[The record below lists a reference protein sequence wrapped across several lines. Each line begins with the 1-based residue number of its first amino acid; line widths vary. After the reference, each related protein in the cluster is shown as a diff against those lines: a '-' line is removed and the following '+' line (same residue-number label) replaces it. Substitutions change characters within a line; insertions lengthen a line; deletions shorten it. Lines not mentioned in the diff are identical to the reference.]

1 MQVAKSE
8 IRRLVGRSLKRFE
21 DMRLITGSS
30 SFIDDL
36 RPSGLLHAVFVRS
49 PYPHAK
55 IKRIDLSRIKGL
67 STVKA
72 WLTGEDVIK
81 LSKPL
86 PVIWFLPGMKTPAHY
101 GLAYNEVNH
110 VGEAVVAIAADDRYA
125 ALDAAEIVDVEYE
138 ELPSVVDVEKALDS
152 NAPLVHDELS
162 DNICYRYRLRGGEPE
177 SVLDGSRLVLDE
189 SFRIQRLTAAP
200 METRGVMA
208 SYDSSSDILTVW
220 SSTQFPHILRTWLAH
235 TLGHRE
241 SRLRVVAPDV
251 GGAFG
256 VKGEIFPEEIVIPLL
271 AIKTGRPVKW
281 VSTRTEDFLSSTH
294 ARDVR
299 ARVRA
304 GFTGEGKLTALDV
317 KLTADFGAYLHVF
330 TAGGPFITAHSIPGP
345 YKCEH
350 INVDITAVFTNK
362 VPVSAYRGFGQPEA
376 AFIMERLMD
385 IAARELDMDPAELRF
400 RNLIQPT
407 ELPYKASTGVRYDSG
422 DYPAVLRKALQL
434 AGYRGAGGKGWGV
447 GISFYTETT
456 GFAPSRL
463 FHEDGL
469 LMGGYESARV
479 RITPSATVEVA
490 VGASPHGQGL
500 ATSIAQICSDIL
512 GVPPEDVT
520 VLHGDTLITPYGHGT
535 FGSRSLV
542 VAGNAVAQ
550 AAQAVR
556 EKILAIA
563 SHMLGCKPADLEIAD
578 GQIYSST
585 DHRRVSLEQV
595 AKMAY
600 LAYDLPAG
608 LQPGLEA
615 TVYYDPAGLP
625 KSYGAHICV
634 VEVDPE
640 TAIWRILKY
649 IVVHDAG
656 VVVNPMIVEGQIH
669 GGTLQGLA
677 QAAFEEIV
685 YDEHGN
691 ILTTSFMD
699 YLVPSSMEAP
709 TIEFHHYETPSP
721 LNILGVKGVG
731 EGGTIIAPPA
741 LVNALCNAT
750 GAKFNTTPV
759 RHRDIYAA
767 LHNRQ
772 PTTHHMLTSGKN
784 TPM

>member
-1 MQVAKSE
+1 MT
-8 IRRLVGRSLKRFE
+8 GRA
-21 DMRLITGSS
+21 

-36 RPSGLLHAVFVRS
+36 SPPGLLHAVFIRS
-49 PYPHAK
+49 PYPHAR
-55 IKRIDLSRIKGL
+55 IKRVNMSRAASHK
-67 STVKA
+67 TVKA
-72 WLTGEDVIK
+72 WLTGEEIIR

-86 PVIWFLPGMKTPAHY
+86 PVIWHLPGMKTPTHYALAHD
-101 GLAYNEVNH
+101 EVNH
-110 VGEAVVAIAADDRYA
+110 VGEAVAAIAADDRYA
-125 ALDAAEIVDVEYE
+125 AVDAAEVVDVEYE
-138 ELPSVVDVEKALDS
+138 VLPAVADVKPD
-152 NAPLVHDELS
+152 APLVHDELS

-177 SVLDGSRLVLDE
+177 RVLQSSKLILDE

-208 SYDSSSDILTVW
+208 SYDHPSEILTVW

-241 SRLRVVAPDV
+241 SRLRVITPDV

-271 AIKTGRPVKW
+271 AMRTGRPVKW
-281 VSTRTEDFLSSTH
+281 VATRTEDFLSSTH
-294 ARDVR
+294 ARDLR

-304 GFTGEGKLTALDV
+304 GFTGEGRLTALDIS
-317 KLTADFGAYLHVF
+317 LTADLGAYLHVF

-385 IAARELDMDPAELRF
+385 IAAKELDIDPADLRL
-400 RNLIQPT
+400 RNLIQPS
-407 ELPYKASTGVRYDSG
+407 ELPYRASTGVRYDSG
-422 DYPAVLRKALQL
+422 DYPGLLRKALQL
-434 AGYRGAGGKGWGV
+434 AGYRGAGGKGHGV

-479 RITPSATVEVA
+479 MVTPSATVEITI
-490 VGASPHGQGL
+490 GASPHGQGL

-512 GVPPEDVT
+512 GIPPEDVT
-520 VLHGDTLITPYGHGT
+520 VRHGDTLTTPYGHGT

-556 EKILAIA
+556 EKIMKIA
-563 SHMLGCKPADLEIAD
+563 AHMLKCDPADLEMAD
-578 GQIYSST
+578 RQIYST
-585 DHRRVSLEQV
+585 KDHRRITLEQV
-595 AKMAY
+595 ARLAY
-600 LAYDLPAG
+600 LAYDLPPG

-615 TVYYDPAGLP
+615 TFYYDPAGLP

-640 TAIWRILKY
+640 TALWKIVRYL
-649 IVVHDAG
+649 VVHDAG
-656 VVVNPMIVEGQIH
+656 VIVNPMIVEGQIH

-677 QAAFEEIV
+677 QSIFEEIH

-699 YLVPSSMEAP
+699 YLIPTSMEAP
-709 TIEFHHYETPSP
+709 LIEFHHHETPSP
-721 LNILGVKGVG
+721 LNHLGVKGVG

-759 RHRDIYAA
+759 KHRDVYTA
-767 LHNRQ
+767 LHNR
-772 PTTHHMLTSGKN
+772 
-784 TPM
+784 